1 MASASFAPDPS
12 TAAGRPAPAGPPRGV
27 PGPPPPGGAPP
38 AVNEMPAAVP
48 RPNNLD
54 AFWMPYTDNRYFKS
68 NPRMLAR
75 AEGMSYFTPEGRE
88 ILDGTAGL
96 WCCNAGHGRRE
107 IKEAIQRQ
115 A

>member
-1 MASASFAPDPS
+1 MPRPRRPARPRGLPALASAPGRVFLGRS
-12 TAAGRPAPAGPPRGV
+12 AGA
-27 PGPPPPGGAPP
+27 APP
-38 AVNEMPAAVP
+38 MNEITQTIP

-54 AFWMPYTDNRYFKS
+54 AFWMPYTDNRTFKGT
-68 NPRMLAR
+68 PRLLAR

-107 IKEAIQRQ
+107 I
-115 A
+115 